1 MVGRAAKKILRSR
14 QPFLIGKWPLLGAI
28 PLVGAQRSSQA
39 GPAAFPSTYTFRM
52 EAQTQRRAQT
62 KCKSICTTKLVDS
75 AKTAEPKMAFNFAHL
90 LSAACGGAP
99 HRLRRLR
106 RPWWRAV
113 RAPLTPSVVFV
124 GGSALV
130 SLDLYRISTLVAKL
144 RNRKWR
150 LILRTCCPP
159 PAAALRAAW
168 GACGAPLAG
177 GSSVYGCGCAR
188 YTTGALWRAPGEH
201 DYAVVA
207 STRERVA
214 SIFTKTLGVP
224 SAASIRSD
232 VTVPGAPGGTA

>member
-1 MVGRAAKKILRSR
+1 M
-14 QPFLIGKWPLLGAI
+14 
-28 PLVGAQRSSQA
+28 
-39 GPAAFPSTYTFRM
+39 
-52 EAQTQRRAQT
+52 
-62 KCKSICTTKLVDS
+62 
-75 AKTAEPKMAFNFAHL
+75 
-90 LSAACGGAP
+90 
-99 HRLRRLR
+99 
-106 RPWWRAV
+106 
-113 RAPLTPSVVFV
+113 
-124 GGSALV
+124 
-130 SLDLYRISTLVAKL
+130 AKL

-232 VTVPGAPGGTA
+232 VTVPGALAAQLRVAAERRPRLSSRRRGAEGWPTGGAVFLPAPPIGQPSDRSIGAQSRFRSEKAAGAAADPSRDASSFLCSPMRREATRRCSARHAR

>member
-1 MVGRAAKKILRSR
+1 
-14 QPFLIGKWPLLGAI
+14 
-28 PLVGAQRSSQA
+28 
-39 GPAAFPSTYTFRM
+39 M

>member
-1 MVGRAAKKILRSR
+1 MAAFWSAHASLKCLGRAQRLRAHHVGPSSST
-14 QPFLIGKWPLLGAI
+14 GSATA
-28 PLVGAQRSSQA
+28 VGAPPSRTCVLSRSVCQL
-39 GPAAFPSTYTFRM
+39 FR
-52 EAQTQRRAQT
+52 
-62 KCKSICTTKLVDS
+62 LVSRFVPDFNVS
-75 AKTAEPKMAFNFAHL
+75 GKTAEPKMAFNFAHL

-106 RPWWRAV
+106 RPWRRAV
-113 RAPLTPSVVFV
+113 RAPLCGFRGGLGSRKSRFV
-124 GGSALV
+124 PDFDVSGKTAEPKMAFNFAHLLSA
-130 SLDLYRISTLVAKL
+130 
-144 RNRKWR
+144 
-150 LILRTCCPP
+150 
-159 PAAALRAAW
+159 
-168 GACGAPLAG
+168 ACGGAPRRLGRLRRPPGRWQQCAR
-177 GSSVYGCGCAR
+177 GCGCAR

>member
-1 MVGRAAKKILRSR
+1 MSPLNVHVRGLRQRPSDQPSRAICD
-14 QPFLIGKWPLLGAI
+14 
-28 PLVGAQRSSQA
+28 
-39 GPAAFPSTYTFRM
+39 PSTP
-52 EAQTQRRAQT
+52 
-62 KCKSICTTKLVDS
+62 S
-75 AKTAEPKMAFNFAHL
+75 
-90 LSAACGGAP
+90 
-99 HRLRRLR
+99 RLGRG
-106 RPWWRAV
+106 RPPPA
-113 RAPLTPSVVFV
+113 APLTSPPRATRSFAVIWLSSERS
-124 GGSALV
+124 GRLYAYHSAALACAWRAC
-130 SLDLYRISTLVAKL
+130 SRINQSSRHLMLVAKP

-177 GSSVYGCGCAR
+177 GSSVYAVRLRGCAR

>member
-106 RPWWRAV
+106 RPWRRAV
-113 RAPLTPSVVFV
+113 RAPLCGFRGGLGSRKSRFV
-124 GGSALV
+124 PDFDVSGKTAEPKMAFNFAHLLSA
-130 SLDLYRISTLVAKL
+130 
-144 RNRKWR
+144 
-150 LILRTCCPP
+150 
-159 PAAALRAAW
+159 
-168 GACGAPLAG
+168 ACGGAPRRLG
-177 GSSVYGCGCAR
+177 RLRRPPGRWQHSVYGCGCAR